1 MSRGRLSRLCGLA
14 LWAGGLALAVAVLVG
29 LGNGAL
35 AAPPVDHGMAGLS
48 GWIAERDAA
57 TVVMV
62 LFRMAGLAMALYLAV
77 ATAIGIAARLSGV
90 PAAVSAVDVFTVPLV
105 RRVLTGTV
113 GVILAAGPLIAPG
126 GGYASVP
133 DPTPSSITAVTATPD
148 DPPVMRRLPD
158 GPGAPT
164 TTAPEQA
171 RSTTIAPPQPATT
184 STSTTTAAPP
194 PSTSITAAA
203 SSTNTPMTTA
213 GPAGAPTDL
222 PPAASPARATNVEE
236 PPTPAA
242 PTALGSWTVRPGDH
256 LWLIA
261 ATVAERHSGTADAR
275 LVDRYWRAVIDLNRS
290 SLPDPHNPDLLF
302 SGMEIRLPPL
312 PV

>member
-1 MSRGRLSRLCGLA
+1 MSRGRLSSLCGLS

-35 AAPPVDHGMAGLS
+35 SAPPVDHGVAGLS
-48 GWIAERDAA
+48 AWIAQRDAA
-57 TVVMV
+57 TVVMA

-77 ATAIGIAARLSGV
+77 ATAMGIAARLSGV
-90 PAAVSAVDVFTVPLV
+90 PAAVRAVDVCTVPLV

-113 GVILAAGPLIAPG
+113 GVILATGPLLAPG

-133 DPTPSSITAVTATPD
+133 DPTPSSITAATAPPD

-164 TTAPEQA
+164 MTAPEQA
-171 RSTTIAPPQPATT
+171 
-184 STSTTTAAPP
+184 TSTTT
-194 PSTSITAAA
+194 TAAA
-203 SSTNTPMTTA
+203 PSTTTPMTSA
-213 GPAGAPTDL
+213 APDVA
-222 PPAASPARATNVEE
+222 PIVVPSGVSAAPATNLPD
-236 PPTPAA
+236 PPTPAVPA
-242 PTALGSWTVRPGDH
+242 ALGSWTVRPGDH

-261 ATVAERHSGTADAR
+261 ATVAERHAGRADAR

-312 PV
+312 SV